1 MTEMVVALIMF
12 LNGNMIEHTYKEKMS
27 DCLKSKRIAERVLPP
42 LIKSL
47 GNIAILKIVKC
58 NSQVGS
64 GSLPN
69 ELLPSFGI
77 SIKNKSNKR
86 DGLFPIKL
94 SKALRELPIPIISRI
109 KGGSVI
115 LDLRCL
121 EKENIFVEQ
130 FNSLKIK
137 NYF

>member
-1 MTEMVVALIMF
+1 MSYHENWQPAWRNPEIK
-12 LNGNMIEHTYKEKMS
+12 KEYDAIIVGGGGHGLTTAYYLAKIHGV
-27 DCLKSKRIAERVLPP
+27 R
-42 LIKSL
+42 
-47 GNIAILKIVKC
+47 NIAIVEIVKC

-69 ELLPSFGI
+69 ELFPSFGI

-137 NYF
+137 NFFNL